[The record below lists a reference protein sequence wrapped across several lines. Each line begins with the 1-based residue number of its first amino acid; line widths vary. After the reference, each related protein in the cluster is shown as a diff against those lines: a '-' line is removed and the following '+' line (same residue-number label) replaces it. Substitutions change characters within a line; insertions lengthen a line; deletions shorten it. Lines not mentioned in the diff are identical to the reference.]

1 MQHAMDISFE
11 GKESVI
17 ILDNNNKFWKGAAAG
32 AISAFLVCCCIGVLV
47 AGMVAANLSKRQAL
61 QQQSQ
66 SGGQSSST
74 QELNVFSS
82 EINDKMAVIQELIN
96 SYYYFDIDEQKVAD
110 GLYTG
115 LLYGLDDPYSVYYN
129 EENYTSMME
138 TSEGRYCGI
147 GVMVSQNIKTG
158 VITVVRPFKNGPGYE
173 AGMAKDDIIY
183 AVNGEEVTGKDI
195 NVVVSEMKGEEGTP
209 VTVTI
214 YREATNEYIDMTMNR
229 RIVESETVTSN
240 MLKDNIGYIEL
251 TEFDDVTY
259 NQFMEAVQ
267 SLESQG
273 MKKLVVDLR
282 GNLGGNL
289 DSVTSIL
296 DEILPE
302 GLLISIV
309 DKNDKGEKYYSD
321 EKKQMNIPM
330 AVLVNGNSASASEVF
345 AGAIQDYQWGTIV
358 GTQSYGKGIVQS
370 VIPLGDGTGV
380 KITMAKYLTPN
391 GRDVHKIGITPDV
404 VVELD
409 ESLAG
414 KNYTQDEDN
423 QLQEAVRILEEQ

>member
-1 MQHAMDISFE
+1 M
-11 GKESVI
+11 
-17 ILDNNNKFWKGAAAG
+17 DNNNKFWKGAAAG

-47 AGMVAANLSKRQAL
+47 AGMVAANLSRRQAV
-61 QQQSQ
+61 QQQGQ
-66 SGGQSSST
+66 TGGQSSSS
-74 QELNVFSS
+74 QKLNVFSS
-82 EINDKMAVIQELIN
+82 EVNDKMEVLQELIN
-96 SYYYFDIDEQKVAD
+96 AYYYFDIDEQKVAD

-129 EENYTSMME
+129 EENYATMME
-138 TSEGRYCGI
+138 SSEGRYCGI

-183 AVNGEEVTGKDI
+183 AVNGEEVTGIDI
-195 NVVVSEMKGEEGTP
+195 NIVVSEMKGEEGTP
-209 VTVTI
+209 VTVTV

-282 GNLGGNL
+282 GNPGGNL

-321 EKKQMNIPM
+321 EKKQMDIPLV
-330 AVLVNGNSASASEVF
+330 VLVNGNSASASEVF
-345 AGAIQDYQWGTIV
+345 AGAIQDYEWGTIV

-414 KNYTQDEDN
+414 RNYTQDEDN
-423 QLQEAVRILEEQ
+423 QLQEAIRILEEQE